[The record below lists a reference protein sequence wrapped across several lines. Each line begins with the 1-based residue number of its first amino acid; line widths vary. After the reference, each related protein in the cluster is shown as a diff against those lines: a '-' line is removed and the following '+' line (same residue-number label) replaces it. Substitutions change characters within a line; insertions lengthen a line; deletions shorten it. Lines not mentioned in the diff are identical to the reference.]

1 MNWLDFLIGC
11 CVGSLFGI
19 IFCSVQD
26 IRSVGRKGMETD
38 GHVIYK
44 CLLCK
49 NERKLK
55 VHKKDYCEV
64 KVCPNCLG
72 VSVDVFK
79 IAKYKQVGE
88 KE

>member
-1 MNWLDFLIGC
+1 M
-11 CVGSLFGI
+11 
-19 IFCSVQD
+19 
-26 IRSVGRKGMETD
+26 KTA
-38 GHVIYK
+38 GHVIYQ

-64 KVCPNCLG
+64 KVCPNCRG
-72 VSVDVFK
+72 VSVDIFK

-88 KE
+88 T

>member
-1 MNWLDFLIGC
+1 MVKKENALRKWNT
-11 CVGSLFGI
+11 GS
-19 IFCSVQD
+19 D
-26 IRSVGRKGMETD
+26 MKTA
-38 GHVIYK
+38 GHVIYQ

-64 KVCPNCLG
+64 KVCPNCRG
-72 VSVDVFK
+72 VSVDIFK

-88 KE
+88 T